1 MTSVRS
7 KLFRARQGRQ
17 REQHERRLRGGREAL
32 GLAKGRRWVD
42 DRWVTGPEGLCPVTC
57 LAKELVGFL
66 VSVSSQGRD
75 E

>member
-1 MTSVRS
+1 M
-7 KLFRARQGRQ
+7 
-17 REQHERRLRGGREAL
+17 
-32 GLAKGRRWVD
+32 D

>member
-1 MTSVRS
+1 MNEGSEE
-7 KLFRARQGRQ
+7 G
-17 REQHERRLRGGREAL
+17 ERHLVWQSEGDGWA
-32 GLAKGRRWVD
+32 
-42 DRWVTGPEGLCPVTC
+42 TGPEGLCPVTC